1 MPEHSTGVWWFALGT
16 VLPRE
21 IRERI
26 FEPACYDL
34 LRERASRDKD
44 RRERWSYSLR
54 AVNIL
59 LSSSWRGALLV
70 LPKRRGVRKFAKIA
84 VFGGLAAAI
93 LMLILLRDWI
103 LQLPF

>member
-1 MPEHSTGVWWFALGT
+1 M
-16 VLPRE
+16 PRE

-34 LRERASRDKD
+34 LRERAGCGED

-59 LSSSWRGALLV
+59 VSSTWRGALLV
-70 LPKRRGVRKFAKIA
+70 LPKRRGIRKFAKIA
-84 VFGGLAAAI
+84 VLGGLAAAI
-93 LMLILLRDWI
+93 LMLIFLRDWI

>member
-1 MPEHSTGVWWFALGT
+1 MLEHSTGVWWFALGT

-34 LRERASRDKD
+34 LRERVSRDKD
-44 RRERWSYSLR
+44 RREKWSYSLR
-54 AVNIL
+54 AVHIL
-59 LSSSWRGALLV
+59 VSSTWRGALLV
-70 LPKRRGVRKFAKIA
+70 LPKRRSVRRLAKIA
-84 VFGGLAAAI
+84 VLGGLAAAI

>member
-1 MPEHSTGVWWFALGT
+1 MPEQTGVWWFSLGA

-34 LRERASRDKD
+34 LRERASRDND

-54 AVNIL
+54 AVHIL
-59 LSSSWRGALLV
+59 VSSTWRGALLV
-70 LPKRRGVRKFAKIA
+70 LPKRRSVRRLAKIA
-84 VFGGLAAAI
+84 VLGGLAAAI

-103 LQLPF
+103 RQLPF

>member
-1 MPEHSTGVWWFALGT
+1 MPEQTGVWWFSLGA

-34 LRERASRDKD
+34 LRERASRDKH
-44 RRERWSYSLR
+44 RRERWTYSLR

-59 LSSSWRGALLV
+59 VSSTWRGALLV

-84 VFGGLAAAI
+84 VLGGLAAAI
-93 LMLILLRDWI
+93 LMLIFLRDWI

>member
-1 MPEHSTGVWWFALGT
+1 MLEHSTGVWWFSLGA

-44 RRERWSYSLR
+44 LREKWSYSLR

-59 LSSSWRGALLV
+59 VSSTWRGALLV
-70 LPKRRGVRKFAKIA
+70 LPRRRSFRRFAKIA
-84 VFGGLAAAI
+84 VLGGFAALI
-93 LMLILLRDWI
+93 LMLVLLRDWI
-103 LQLPF
+103 MQLPF

>member
-1 MPEHSTGVWWFALGT
+1 MPEQTGVWWFSLGA
-16 VLPRE
+16 VLPKE

-34 LRERASRDKD
+34 LRERAGCGGD

-59 LSSSWRGALLV
+59 LSSTWRGALLV

-84 VFGGLAAAI
+84 VLGGLAAAI

-103 LQLPF
+103 MQLPF

>member
-1 MPEHSTGVWWFALGT
+1 MLEHSTGVWWFSLGV

-34 LRERASRDKD
+34 LRERVSRDRD
-44 RRERWSYSLR
+44 RRRKWSDSLR

-59 LSSSWRGALLV
+59 VSSTWRGALLV

-84 VFGGLAAAI
+84 VWGGLAVAI

-103 LQLPF
+103 RQLPF